1 MIVLLSILLI
11 ITIMFLKRRL
21 LIVCKDI
28 NHVLIKTQ
36 YRILFF
42 YITIKEEYYLSS
54 NSESI
59 IKYILEDKKENGSL
73 IKFKY

>member
-1 MIVLLSILLI
+1 MIILLFVLLI
-11 ITIMFLKRRL
+11 IAIMFLKRRL

-42 YITIKEEYYLSS
+42 YITIKEEYFLSS

-59 IKYILEDKKENGSL
+59 IKYILEEKKENGSL

>member
-1 MIVLLSILLI
+1 
-11 ITIMFLKRRL
+11 MFLKRRL

-59 IKYILEDKKENGSL
+59 IKYILEEKKENGSL

>member
-1 MIVLLSILLI
+1 
-11 ITIMFLKRRL
+11 MFLKRRL

-42 YITIKEEYYLSS
+42 YITIKEEHYLSS

-59 IKYILEDKKENGSL
+59 IKYILEDKKKNGSL

>member
-1 MIVLLSILLI
+1 MIILVFILLI
-11 ITIMFLKRRL
+11 IAIMFIKRRL

-54 NSESI
+54 NSEDI
-59 IKYILEDKKENGSL
+59 IKYILEDKKENGSV

>member
-1 MIVLLSILLI
+1 
-11 ITIMFLKRRL
+11 MFLKRRL

-28 NHVLIKTQ
+28 DHVLIKTQ

>member
-1 MIVLLSILLI
+1 
-11 ITIMFLKRRL
+11 MFLKRRL

-73 IKFKY
+73 IKFKK

>member
-1 MIVLLSILLI
+1 
-11 ITIMFLKRRL
+11 MFLKRRL

-42 YITIKEEYYLSS
+42 YVTTKEEYYLSS

>member
-1 MIVLLSILLI
+1 
-11 ITIMFLKRRL
+11 MFFKRRL

-28 NHVLIKTQ
+28 DHVLIKTQ

>member
-1 MIVLLSILLI
+1 MIILLFVLSII
-11 ITIMFLKRRL
+11 AIMFLKRRL

-73 IKFKY
+73 VKFKY

>member
-1 MIVLLSILLI
+1 
-11 ITIMFLKRRL
+11 MFIKRRL

>member
-1 MIVLLSILLI
+1 MIILVFILLI
-11 ITIMFLKRRL
+11 IAIMFIKRRL

-42 YITIKEEYYLSS
+42 YITIKEEYYSSS
-54 NSESI
+54 NSEGI
-59 IKYILEDKKENGSL
+59 IKYILKDKKKNRSL

>member
-1 MIVLLSILLI
+1 MIVLLFILLI
-11 ITIMFLKRRL
+11 IAIMFLKRRL

-59 IKYILEDKKENGSL
+59 IKYILEDEKKNRSL

>member
-1 MIVLLSILLI
+1 
-11 ITIMFLKRRL
+11 MFLKRRL

-59 IKYILEDKKENGSL
+59 IKYILEDKKKNRSL

>member
-1 MIVLLSILLI
+1 
-11 ITIMFLKRRL
+11 MFLKRRL

>member
-1 MIVLLSILLI
+1 
-11 ITIMFLKRRL
+11 MFLKRRL

-42 YITIKEEYYLSS
+42 YITIKEEYYSSS
-54 NSESI
+54 NSEGI
-59 IKYILEDKKENGSL
+59 IKYILKDKKKNRSL

>member
-1 MIVLLSILLI
+1 MIILLFVLLI
-11 ITIMFLKRRL
+11 IAIMFLKRRL
-21 LIVCKDI
+21 LIVCKEI

-42 YITIKEEYYLSS
+42 YITIKEEYFLSS
-54 NSESI
+54 NSENI
-59 IKYILEDKKENGSL
+59 IKYILEEKKENGSL

>member
-1 MIVLLSILLI
+1 MIILLFVLSII
-11 ITIMFLKRRL
+11 AIMFLKRRL

-59 IKYILEDKKENGSL
+59 IKYILEEKKENGSL

>member
-1 MIVLLSILLI
+1 MIILVFILLI
-11 ITIMFLKRRL
+11 IAIMFLKRRL

-42 YITIKEEYYLSS
+42 YITIKEEYYSSS
-54 NSESI
+54 NSEGI
-59 IKYILEDKKENGSL
+59 IKYILKDKKKNRSL

>member
-1 MIVLLSILLI
+1 
-11 ITIMFLKRRL
+11 MFLKRRL

-59 IKYILEDKKENGSL
+59 IKYILEDEKKNRSL

>member
-1 MIVLLSILLI
+1 
-11 ITIMFLKRRL
+11 MFQKRRL

-42 YITIKEEYYLSS
+42 YITIKEEYYSSS
-54 NSESI
+54 NSEGI

>member
-1 MIVLLSILLI
+1 MIVLLFILLI
-11 ITIMFLKRRL
+11 IAIMFLKRRL

-54 NSESI
+54 NSEGI
-59 IKYILEDKKENGSL
+59 IKYILKEKKENGSL

>member
-1 MIVLLSILLI
+1 MIILVFILLI
-11 ITIMFLKRRL
+11 IAIMFLKRRL

-59 IKYILEDKKENGSL
+59 IKYILEDEKKNRSL

>member
-1 MIVLLSILLI
+1 MIVLLFTLSII
-11 ITIMFLKRRL
+11 AIMFLKRRL

>member
-1 MIVLLSILLI
+1 MIILVFILLI

-54 NSESI
+54 NSEGI
-59 IKYILEDKKENGSL
+59 IKYILEEKKENGSL

>member
-1 MIVLLSILLI
+1 
-11 ITIMFLKRRL
+11 MFLKRRL
-21 LIVCKDI
+21 LIVCKDT

>member
-1 MIVLLSILLI
+1 
-11 ITIMFLKRRL
+11 MFLKRRL
-21 LIVCKDI
+21 LIVCKGI

-42 YITIKEEYYLSS
+42 YITIKEEYYSSS
-54 NSESI
+54 NSEGI

>member
-1 MIVLLSILLI
+1 
-11 ITIMFLKRRL
+11 MFLKRRL

-42 YITIKEEYYLSS
+42 YITTKEEYYLSS

>member
-1 MIVLLSILLI
+1 
-11 ITIMFLKRRL
+11 MFIKRRL

-28 NHVLIKTQ
+28 DHVLIKTQ

>member
-1 MIVLLSILLI
+1 
-11 ITIMFLKRRL
+11 MFLKRRL

-59 IKYILEDKKENGSL
+59 IKYILEDKKENGSS

>member
-1 MIVLLSILLI
+1 MIVLLFILLI
-11 ITIMFLKRRL
+11 IAIMFLKRRL

-59 IKYILEDKKENGSL
+59 IKYILEDKKKNRSL

>member
-1 MIVLLSILLI
+1 MIILVFILLI
-11 ITIMFLKRRL
+11 IAIMFIKRRL

>member
-1 MIVLLSILLI
+1 MLI
-11 ITIMFLKRRL
+11 KRRL

>member
-1 MIVLLSILLI
+1 
-11 ITIMFLKRRL
+11 MFLKRRL

-28 NHVLIKTQ
+28 NHILIKTQ

-54 NSESI
+54 NSEDI

>member
-1 MIVLLSILLI
+1 M
-11 ITIMFLKRRL
+11 L

>member
-1 MIVLLSILLI
+1 
-11 ITIMFLKRRL
+11 MFLKRRL

-59 IKYILEDKKENGSL
+59 IKYILENKKENGSL

>member
-1 MIVLLSILLI
+1 MIILVFILLI
-11 ITIMFLKRRL
+11 IDIMFIKRRL

-54 NSESI
+54 NSEDI
-59 IKYILEDKKENGSL
+59 IKYILEDKKENGSV

>member
-1 MIVLLSILLI
+1 MIILLFILLI
-11 ITIMFLKRRL
+11 IAIMFLKRRL

-59 IKYILEDKKENGSL
+59 IKYILEDEKKNRSL

>member
-1 MIVLLSILLI
+1 MIVLLLILLI

-28 NHVLIKTQ
+28 NHILIKTQ

-54 NSESI
+54 NSEDI